1 MESKQLQAILRNLHA
16 ELGSA
21 ESVDAESREMLQ
33 QIAQDIERIAAAP
46 EPAAEEHA
54 SVTERLEN
62 AALKFE
68 SEHPKLSQVL
78 GDIMDAFSKL
88 GI

>member
-1 MESKQLQAILRNLHA
+1 MDSKELQSILRNLHA

-33 QIAQDIERIAAAP
+33 QIARDIEKIAAAP
-46 EPAAEEHA
+46 EPVAEEHA
-54 SVTERLEN
+54 SVTRQLED

-78 GDIMDAFSKL
+78 GDIMDALGKL